1 MAFEVGKTY
10 KDASGELYKV
20 QRMHS
25 MGTPVMERVRDGLT
39 LLLAETDPGLGGTIR
54 LDLAWVNYPYLNLV
68 RWYKGWL
75 ILNGDNGGHLLY
87 PPSDGFDSAEVIG
100 DYDHIRSEHTCQKET
115 RSLAEAV
122 DYINRYGGKCNG

>member
-1 MAFEVGKTY
+1 MAFEVGATY
-10 KDASGELYKV
+10 KDASGELYAVK
-20 QRMHS
+20 RIHS
-25 MGTPVMERVRDGLT
+25 VGTPVMERVRDGLT
-39 LLLAETDPGLGGTIR
+39 LLLAETDPAPDGTIR

-87 PPSDGFDSAEVIG
+87 PPSDGFDSAEIIG

-122 DYINRYGGKCNG
+122 DYINRYGGKSNG